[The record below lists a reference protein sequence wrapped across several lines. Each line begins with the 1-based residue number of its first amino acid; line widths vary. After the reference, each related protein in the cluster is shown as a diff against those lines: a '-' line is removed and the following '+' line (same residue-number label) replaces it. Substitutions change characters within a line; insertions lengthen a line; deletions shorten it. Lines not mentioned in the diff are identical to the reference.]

1 MMRELEQWL
10 RALDRHVK
18 SASRHLLHHD
28 ITQQEESDMRIDL
41 QGPVP
46 PQNPVDG
53 AIVGVS
59 VLGVKL
65 AYPDA
70 SAVLR
75 P

>member
-1 MMRELEQWL
+1 VHSRWPPTL
-10 RALDRHVK
+10 RKGGSWRSDCEK
-18 SASRHLLHHD
+18 SSLVRSTDSEVA
-28 ITQQEESDMRIDL
+28 
-41 QGPVP
+41 VP